1 MVTKEDILNIFHV
14 RNHYFV
20 VTRRITGYLSKKIYI
35 RGFFQLA
42 SSSPQQQKKQL
53 RKLRSAMNHFQRCKA
68 LYRELLRLD
77 SHIMEIFYLHSHM

>member
-1 MVTKEDILNIFHV
+1 MVTKEDILNIFHL

-53 RKLRSAMNHFQRCKA
+53 RKLRSAMNHFQRW
-68 LYRELLRLD
+68 
-77 SHIMEIFYLHSHM
+77 